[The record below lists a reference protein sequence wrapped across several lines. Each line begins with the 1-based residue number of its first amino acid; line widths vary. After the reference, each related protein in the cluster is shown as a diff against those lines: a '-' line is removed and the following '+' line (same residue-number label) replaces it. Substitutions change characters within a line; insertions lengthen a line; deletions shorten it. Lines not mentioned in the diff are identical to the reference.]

1 VKSANGQWTLTG
13 NLKRSGV
20 AEPWRDI
27 VPVFVERDG
36 KQVRLGLVS
45 ATKPDAPF
53 TVNLPFNP
61 GKVQINV
68 NEELLA
74 EIKQ

>member
-1 VKSANGQWTLTG
+1 
-13 NLKRSGV
+13 LKRSGV
-20 AEPWRDI
+20 ADSWKDI

-36 KQVRLGLVS
+36 KQVRLGLVN
-45 ATKPDAPF
+45 AAKPDTPF

-61 GKVQINV
+61 GKVQVNV